1 MPNTKGKGKVIEG
14 LLRKLVAVRPNEVRA
29 LLWSFG
35 YFFAVLCAY
44 YILRPLRDE
53 MGIIGGTRQLHWL
66 FTATFV
72 AILCA
77 IPLYGWVVARYS
89 REKFI
94 PIVYRFFILNI
105 LIFWLLLTFDIETI
119 YVARAFFVWIS
130 VFVIFVVS
138 VFWQL
143 MSDLFRADQ
152 GKRLFAFIAA
162 GGSAGVL
169 LGPTITLGLVK
180 PIGPVNLLIVAAIVL
195 ELAVFCM
202 RRATKETVSHNM
214 AGVHPTERTSN
225 PLGGG
230 SLSGFLTILKSPYL
244 AGIAL
249 WVFLLSLA
257 GTFLYFQ
264 QQNIVAAAS
273 QDSATRIEIFAK
285 IELAVGLLTIII
297 QLAGT
302 GRLISRFGVGVGAAI
317 LPLVAI
323 FGFAV
328 MAVAPVLL
336 TVVIFQACQRTA
348 NFAISNPAREMFFT
362 VADRESKFKAKS
374 VIDMVVFRGGDAA
387 NGWLF
392 KAMQGMGMEIS
403 GIAMA
408 TVPVV
413 GVWFV
418 LSIGL
423 GRAHERRA
431 KTLEK
436 GEEKTI

>member
-1 MPNTKGKGKVIEG
+1 MLDG
-14 LLRKLVAVRPNEVRA
+14 LLRKLVDVRPNEVRA

-35 YFFAVLCAY
+35 YFFALLCSY

-94 PIVYRFFILNI
+94 PIVYQFFIVNI
-105 LIFWLLLTFDIETI
+105 LIFWLLLTFEIETV

-143 MSDLFRADQ
+143 MADLFRADQ

-162 GGSAGVL
+162 GGSIGVL
-169 LGPTITLGLVK
+169 LGPAITLGLVK
-180 PIGPVNLLIVAAIVL
+180 PIGPLNLLIVAAIIL

-202 RRATKETVSHNM
+202 RRTTKETVGNRTPYERSSE
-214 AGVHPTERTSN
+214 HPST
-225 PLGGG
+225 PLGGS
-230 SLSGFLTILKSPYL
+230 SLSGFLAVLKSPYL

-273 QDSATRIEIFAK
+273 QDSATRVEIFAK

-392 KAMQGMGMEIS
+392 KAIQGLGMEIS

-408 TVPVV
+408 TVPIV
-413 GVWFV
+413 GLWFI
-418 LSIGL
+418 LSLGL
-423 GRAHERRA
+423 GRAHQRRA
-431 KTLEK
+431 TALEI
-436 GEEKTI
+436 EEKEKSI

>member
-1 MPNTKGKGKVIEG
+1 MEG
-14 LLRKLVAVRPNEVRA
+14 LLRKLVDVRPNEVRA

-66 FTATFV
+66 FTATFIV
-72 AILCA
+72 ILCA

-89 REKFI
+89 RDKFI
-94 PIVYRFFILNI
+94 PVVYRFFIFNI
-105 LIFWLLLTFDIETI
+105 AIFWLLLTFEVETV

-143 MSDLFRADQ
+143 MADLFRADQ

-162 GGSAGVL
+162 GGSIGVL

-180 PIGPVNLLIVAAIVL
+180 PIGPVNLLIVAAVIL

-202 RRATKETVSHNM
+202 RRASKETEDNNIASAQINKPS
-214 AGVHPTERTSN
+214 AN
-225 PLGGG
+225 PLGGS
-230 SLSGFLTILKSPYL
+230 SLSGFIEILKSPYL

-249 WVFLLSLA
+249 WVFLLSFA

-273 QDSATRIEIFAK
+273 QDSATRVEIFAT

-317 LPLVAI
+317 LPLIAI

-328 MAVAPVLL
+328 MAIAPVLL

-392 KAMQGMGMEIS
+392 KAMQGLGMEMS

-408 TVPVV
+408 TVPIV
-413 GVWFV
+413 GLWFI

-423 GRAHERRA
+423 GRAHEQRA
-431 KTLEK
+431 RALENE
-436 GEEKTI
+436 EEKPT

>member
-1 MPNTKGKGKVIEG
+1 MEG
-14 LLRKLVAVRPNEVRA
+14 LLRKLVDVRPNEVRA

-66 FTATFV
+66 FTATFI

-89 REKFI
+89 RDKFI
-94 PIVYRFFILNI
+94 PVVYRFFIFNI
-105 LIFWLLLTFDIETI
+105 AIFWLLLTFEVETV

-143 MSDLFRADQ
+143 MADLFRADQ
-152 GKRLFAFIAA
+152 RKRLFAFIAA
-162 GGSAGVL
+162 GGSIGVL

-180 PIGPVNLLIVAAIVL
+180 PIGPVNLLIVAAVIL

-202 RRATKETVSHNM
+202 RRASKETEDNNIASAQINKPS
-214 AGVHPTERTSN
+214 AN
-225 PLGGG
+225 PLGGS
-230 SLSGFLTILKSPYL
+230 SLSGFIAILKSPYL

-249 WVFLLSLA
+249 WVFLLSFA

-273 QDSATRIEIFAK
+273 QDSATRVEIFAT

-317 LPLVAI
+317 LPLIAI

-328 MAVAPVLL
+328 MAIAPVLL

-392 KAMQGMGMEIS
+392 KAMQGLGMEMS

-408 TVPVV
+408 TVPIV
-413 GVWFV
+413 GLWFI

-423 GRAHERRA
+423 GRAHEQRA
-431 KTLEK
+431 RALENE
-436 GEEKTI
+436 EEKPT

>member
-1 MPNTKGKGKVIEG
+1 MEG
-14 LLRKLVAVRPNEVRA
+14 LLRKLVDVRPNEVRA

-66 FTATFV
+66 FTATFI

-89 REKFI
+89 RDKFI
-94 PIVYRFFILNI
+94 PVVYRFFIFNI
-105 LIFWLLLTFDIETI
+105 AIFWLLLTFEVETV

-143 MSDLFRADQ
+143 MADLFRADQ

-162 GGSAGVL
+162 GGSIGVL

-180 PIGPVNLLIVAAIVL
+180 PIGPVNLLIVAAVIL

-202 RRATKETVSHNM
+202 RRASKETEDDNIASAQINKPS
-214 AGVHPTERTSN
+214 AN
-225 PLGGG
+225 PLGGS
-230 SLSGFLTILKSPYL
+230 SLSGFIAILKSPYL

-249 WVFLLSLA
+249 WVFLLSFA

-273 QDSATRIEIFAK
+273 QDSATRVEIFAT

-317 LPLVAI
+317 LPLIAI

-328 MAVAPVLL
+328 MAIAPVLL

-392 KAMQGMGMEIS
+392 KAMQGHGMEMS

-408 TVPVV
+408 TVPIV
-413 GVWFV
+413 GLWFI

-423 GRAHERRA
+423 GRAHEQRA
-431 KTLEK
+431 RALENE
-436 GEEKTI
+436 EEKPT

>member
-1 MPNTKGKGKVIEG
+1 MEG
-14 LLRKLVAVRPNEVRA
+14 LLRKLVDVRPNEVRA

-66 FTATFV
+66 FTATFI

-89 REKFI
+89 RDKFI
-94 PIVYRFFILNI
+94 PVVYRFFIFNI
-105 LIFWLLLTFDIETI
+105 AIFWLLLTFEVETV

-143 MSDLFRADQ
+143 MADLFRADQ

-162 GGSAGVL
+162 GGSIGVL

-180 PIGPVNLLIVAAIVL
+180 PIGPVNLLIVAAVIL

-202 RRATKETVSHNM
+202 RRASKETEDNNIASAQINKPS
-214 AGVHPTERTSN
+214 AN
-225 PLGGG
+225 PLGGS
-230 SLSGFLTILKSPYL
+230 SLSGFIAILKSPYL

-249 WVFLLSLA
+249 WVFLLSFA

-273 QDSATRIEIFAK
+273 QDSATRVEIFAT

-317 LPLVAI
+317 LPLIAI

-328 MAVAPVLL
+328 MAIAPVLL

-392 KAMQGMGMEIS
+392 KAMQGLGMEMS

-408 TVPVV
+408 TVPIV
-413 GVWFV
+413 GLWFI

-423 GRAHERRA
+423 GRAHEQRA
-431 KTLEK
+431 RALENE
-436 GEEKTI
+436 EEKPT